1 MNKLCAAIIFTSQ
14 GIVFMQ
20 AGEELARTKVKED
33 GTLDENSYASPDS
46 VNQIDWE
53 RKIKYKELYEYYKG
67 LIQMRK
73 THKMFHMNTAQQIR
87 SNIHFIETGYS
98 NVVAYSLNGQA
109 VQDLW
114 REAIIIFN
122 SNRKSISIPLPEG
135 SWNVVVDKEKA
146 GIDSLRKANQLIEI
160 PAISACVLVKDD

>member
-1 MNKLCAAIIFTSQ
+1 
-14 GIVFMQ
+14 
-20 AGEELARTKVKED
+20 
-33 GTLDENSYASPDS
+33 
-46 VNQIDWE
+46 
-53 RKIKYKELYEYYKG
+53 
-67 LIQMRK
+67 
-73 THKMFHMNTAQQIR
+73 MNTAQQIR

-109 VQDLW
+109 LQDLW

>member
-1 MNKLCAAIIFTSQ
+1 MNKTSNNFQLVKITRRYKASFAEMVLVFAFAAIV
-14 GIVFMQ
+14 G
-20 AGEELARTKVKED
+20 
-33 GTLDENSYASPDS
+33 Y
-46 VNQIDWE
+46 
-53 RKIKYKELYEYYKG
+53 
-67 LIQMRK
+67 
-73 THKMFHMNTAQQIR
+73 
-87 SNIHFIETGYS
+87 FIETGYS

-160 PAISACVLVKDD
+160 PAISAWLSLVGIPNHQATTAQRTIENMAAVNAVNAACELVPKSTMLYMV